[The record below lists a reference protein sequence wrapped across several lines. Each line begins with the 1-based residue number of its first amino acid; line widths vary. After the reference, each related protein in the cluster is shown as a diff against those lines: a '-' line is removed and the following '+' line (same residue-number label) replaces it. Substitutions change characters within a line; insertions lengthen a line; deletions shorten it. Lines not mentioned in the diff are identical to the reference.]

1 MKYITRALGTEW
13 YLTSSN
19 ELALMLLL
27 GFLAII
33 GFAFI
38 IVGILRMKANR
49 EDYMKTLDD
58 KEYRKYRKFLDK
70 N

>member
-1 MKYITRALGTEW
+1 MKYVGELLGTQW

-27 GFLAII
+27 GFFAIM

-38 IVGILRMKANR
+38 IVKISEMKANK
-49 EDYMKTLDD
+49 EEYMKTLDD
-58 KEYRKYRKFLDK
+58 EGYRKYRKFLDK
-70 N
+70 Q